1 MEEESWRRNRGGGVM
16 EEESWMRSHGRGIIE
31 DSWKRNH
38 GGGIMEKE
46 SWKRNHGDV
55 GIIKEKSWRRNHV
68 EFVRGGTIEEE
79 SSESHLGAIWKA
91 STVGFPP
98 KPKHIQSSS
107 FATQDETE
115 TATENGLK
123 RIHPCIVH
131 CVLGA
136 LYCV

>member
-1 MEEESWRRNRGGGVM
+1 M

-46 SWKRNHGDV
+46 SWKRNHGDG

-68 EFVRGGTIEEE
+68 GFIRGGTIEEE

-91 STVGFPP
+91 SGRHLETSGITWEASGGICSASGRHLGGIWGSYGKASGRHLGSLGSQGVP
-98 KPKHIQSSS
+98 KVI
-107 FATQDETE
+107 
-115 TATENGLK
+115 
-123 RIHPCIVH
+123 
-131 CVLGA
+131 
-136 LYCV
+136 